1 MYKIEVKNKN
11 NESVK
16 EIELPEEIF
25 SYPVKKHLIWE
36 VVKAF
41 LANRRKGSAS
51 TKTRGE
57 VRGGGRKPWRQK
69 GRGTA
74 RAGSNRSPLW
84 RHGGTTFGPKPRD
97 YYVNI
102 PKRMKKNAL
111 KSAIAAKYRDNEM
124 IVIDDLS
131 INTPKTKTFNEI
143 IKKFDI
149 NSVLIVDSKEKNEN
163 FENLYLASRNI
174 PKVKCVSNE
183 EVNLYD
189 VVKYKNIMFSEE
201 GLKSFLE
208 RIK

>member
-41 LANRRKGSAS
+41 LASKRRGTAS
-51 TKTRGE
+51 TKTKGE

-84 RHGGTTFGPKPRD
+84 RHGGTTFGPKPRY
-97 YYVNI
+97 YYVEV
-102 PKRMKKNAL
+102 PKKMKKNAL
-111 KSAIAAKYRDNEM
+111 KSAITAKYRDKEM
-124 IVIDDLS
+124 LVVDDLS
-131 INTPKTKTFNEI
+131 IDTHKTKAFREI
-143 IKKFDI
+143 INSFDI
-149 NSVLIVDSKEKNEN
+149 DSVLIVDSREKNKN

-183 EVNLYD
+183 EVNIYD

-201 GLKSFLE
+201 GLKLFLE